1 MKQAVKQY
9 IDAFNDELESFKE
22 RIRGRAKIR
31 IEEAMKEVE
40 EVGLSNITLLVQQF
54 LLQSKDENWSK
65 NC

>member
-40 EVGLSNITLLVQQF
+40 EVGLSNIILLVQQF
-54 LLQSKDENWSK
+54 LLQLKDENWSK
-65 NC
+65 IC